1 MTQTRNGSGL
11 GRISVLAS
19 TDVHDPL
26 AGSGTPYALFTELT
40 RRGLIGP
47 TINVELPRVRRRMVL
62 ATATAALVASDATVA
77 RHIRDE
83 SFQGQLHNSDIVLRA
98 LSRRASKLLGQLTDR
113 PDLILQYGSTF
124 TSIDAIPFATY
135 EDMTVVQAAR
145 VPQWPQAHMSRVTL
159 RRRIRYQREVYERAL
174 ACFTTTRWAR
184 ESIVTDYGIPDHK
197 VVVVGVG
204 RNHHPRVTTRDWSR
218 PRFLFIGRDW
228 ERKNGPMLL
237 RAMAELRREHPDAEL
252 NVVGCAPV
260 GVEQSGVTF
269 HGSLPLSDPEAT
281 RRLEALLESS
291 TCFVLPSVHEPSAIS
306 YVEAMSAGLPV
317 IGTAAGGSADL
328 IGDAG
333 VVVEPSSQ
341 VALLEALRMMT
352 QRSHAERF
360 AQCAVQRAQ
369 SYTWKGVVDRMLA
382 ALDGRY
388 AVRAAET

>member
-1 MTQTRNGSGL
+1 
-11 GRISVLAS
+11 
-19 TDVHDPL
+19 
-26 AGSGTPYALFTELT
+26 
-40 RRGLIGP
+40 
-47 TINVELPRVRRRMVL
+47 VL
-62 ATATAALVASDATVA
+62 ATATAALVASDVTAA

-83 SFQGQLHNSDIVLRA
+83 WFRGQLHNSDVVLRA
-98 LSRRASKLLGQLTDR
+98 LSRRAAKLLGRVTEQ

-124 TSIDAIPFATY
+124 TSINDIPFATY

-159 RRRIRYQREVYERAL
+159 KRRIRYQREVYERAL
-174 ACFTTTRWAR
+174 ACFTATRWAK
-184 ESIVTDYGIPDHK
+184 ESIVTDYAIPDDK
-197 VVVVGVG
+197 VTVVGVG

-237 RAMAELRREHPDAEL
+237 RAMAELRRERPDAEL
-252 NVVGCAPV
+252 SVVGCTPV
-260 GVEQSGVTF
+260 GIEQAGVTF

-281 RRLEALLESS
+281 SRLEALFESS
-291 TCFVLPSVHEPSAIS
+291 TCFVLPSVHEPAGIS

-317 IGTAAGGSADL
+317 IGTAAGGSADI

-341 VALLEALRMMT
+341 LALLDALRMMT

-360 AQCAVQRAQ
+360 AQRAVQQAQ
-369 SYTWKGVVDRMLA
+369 GYTWKGVVDRMLA

-388 AVRAAET
+388 PARAEL